1 MRRHLHLIIYK
12 AAEAANTLRLSKR
25 KTTSDR
31 SPISACCFF
40 CCLLLAFALTSC
52 KGSKKET
59 TSDKPTV
66 SVTIEPFRYFVE
78 QIVGDKVS
86 VNVMVPAG
94 SNPET
99 YEPTPQQMVKLSN
112 STLYFKVERIGF
124 EETWMKKLTDNAPDM
139 KVIDTSVGIKPAQTP
154 GGNIDPHV
162 WMSGKNARIIAS
174 NMLKALCELEPK
186 HKTFFE
192 KNYKSLLSIIDKRDS
207 TIKESFKENPDLVRK
222 FVIYHPILTYF
233 ARDYQLEQLAIEE
246 EGREPSA
253 AQLKSLIKRARK
265 EKIKYCLIQAEF
277 ANRNTN
283 TFINESHTKPMN
295 INPLQGEWNW
305 AMQEASLAV
314 QGKEIVVGK

>member
-1 MRRHLHLIIYK
+1 MKRFLYLII
-12 AAEAANTLRLSKR
+12 LCV
-25 KTTSDR
+25 
-31 SPISACCFF
+31 I
-40 CCLLLAFALTSC
+40 LAGC
-52 KGSKKET
+52 KGTPQKQADSGKALRTE
-59 TSDKPTV
+59 KPAVTV
-66 SVTIEPFRYFVE
+66 TVTISPYKYFVD
-78 QIVGDKVS
+78 QIAKGKVD
-86 VNVMVPAG
+86 VNVMVSNG
-94 SNPET
+94 NNPET
-99 YEPTPQQMVKLSN
+99 YEPYAQQMMELSK
-112 STLYFKVERIGF
+112 SALYLKVGSIGF
-124 EETWMKKLTDNAPDM
+124 EQTWMKKLQDNAPDM
-139 KVIDTSVGIKPAQTP
+139 KVIDTSVGIKPAKTP

-162 WMSGKNARIIAS
+162 WMSCKNARIIAS
-174 NMLKALCELEPK
+174 NILKALCELEPK